1 MAVSKWRSYGVLSGL
16 FFLTAGFIAYAIAPA
31 SVLPL
36 FMESFAIDRSTAS
49 ASISAVFFTWALLQI
64 PGGYVLDRY
73 DNRRLVLG
81 GGAVFVL
88 AAASSVFV
96 TSYAVFLA
104 FRLLSGACAVF
115 IVVGSVNV
123 LSRTVAETN
132 RALSLSV
139 FIASPPL
146 GVALA
151 QFAGPQLALASSW
164 QTAFLAYIALAL
176 VGYLLFFLALRDPI
190 PVSGRVSIRQFATT
204 LRNPHVLLISVAN
217 LCTYAV
223 WTFLTT
229 WMPSYGTDVLGINL
243 AAAGAATALVPLAG
257 IVARPGGGWL
267 SEVLEGR
274 LRPVILV
281 SFAATVPMLYG
292 LSSAPSPVVFAVF
305 LALTGAAVNLSVGLY
320 LVYVNRLTDASTQGT
335 SLSVLLTFS
344 QVGNLIAPVVG
355 GWVITQLSWTAGFGF
370 AGLLAVLGFITILLA
385 PATRDSVTRPRTE

>member
-1 MAVSKWRSYGVLSGL
+1 MAVSTWRSYGVLSGL
-16 FFLTAGFIAYAIAPA
+16 FLLAAGFIAYAIAPA

-36 FMESFAIDRSTAS
+36 FMESFFIDRPTAS

-73 DNRRLVLG
+73 DNRQLVLG
-81 GGAVFVL
+81 GGAVFLLV
-88 AAASSVFV
+88 AASSAVV
-96 TSYAVFLA
+96 TSYPLFVAL
-104 FRLLSGACAVF
+104 RLLSGACAVF

-123 LSRTVAETN
+123 LSRTVTEAN
-132 RALSLSV
+132 RSLSLSL

-151 QFAGPQLALASSW
+151 QFAGPQFALLSSW
-164 QTAFLAYIALAL
+164 RAALFAYTVLAL
-176 VGYLLFFLALRDPI
+176 VGYLLFFFSLRDPI

-204 LRNPHVLLISVAN
+204 LRNPYVLLISVAN

-267 SEVLEGR
+267 SEFLNGR
-274 LRPVILV
+274 LRLVILV

-292 LSSAPSPVVFAVF
+292 LSSAPSPVVFALF
-305 LALTGAAVNLSVGLY
+305 LALAGAAVNLSVGLY
-320 LVYVNRLTDASTQGT
+320 LVYVNRLTDATTQGT

-344 QVGNLIAPVVG
+344 QVGNLIAPVLG
-355 GWVITQLSWTAGFGF
+355 GWVITQFSWAAGFGF
-370 AGLLAVLGFITILLA
+370 AGVLAVLGFVTILFA
-385 PATRDSVTRPRTE
+385 PATRDSVARPRTE